1 MERFNQGR
9 YDFME
14 CKALFDKIDE
24 HNGEYV
30 KVWEDI
36 CNIESPTAYKEGVDA
51 CSAYLAKI
59 AENRGWKIER
69 KKMENV
75 GDVLVFTMNPK
86 SDAKPFALSGHLD
99 TVHPVGLFGTPAV
112 RIDGNKMYGPGTMDC
127 KGGVVA
133 GMLAMHALEEIG
145 FDKRPVMMLLQTDE
159 EVGSSLSEKATINY
173 ICEKSKDAVGFIN
186 LEGYTKGEVCIARKG
201 VVTFTFKITGIEAH
215 AANCAK
221 RGASAILEA
230 AHKIIELE
238 KLKDHEGLTCNCGVI
253 KGGSVQNTVPGY
265 CEFKANIRFATYEQ
279 YEWVKK
285 YAQDIANTVCV
296 NGCTCELVQSSFRI
310 CMTYED
316 RNAVLLEQM
325 NDIWEKNGFTRLKG
339 EMHNGGSDAA
349 DVSAYGIACI
359 DCLGTTGGGIHSP
372 NEYSNIDSLAENA
385 KRIASV
391 IKFI

>member
-1 MERFNQGR
+1 
-9 YDFME
+9 ME
-14 CKALFDKIDE
+14 CKVLFDRIDE
-24 HNGEYV
+24 LNSEYV
-30 KVWEDI
+30 KIWEAL
-36 CNIESPTAYKEGVDA
+36 CNIESPTSYKEGVDA

-59 AENRGWKIER
+59 AENNGWRIER
-69 KKMENV
+69 KEIDTS
-75 GDVLVFTMNPK
+75 GDVLCFTMNP
-86 SDAKPFALSGHLD
+86 DADGEPFALSGHLD
-99 TVHPVGLFGTPAV
+99 TVHPVGSFGTPAV
-112 RIDGNKMYGPGTMDC
+112 RIEGNKMYGPGTMDC

-133 GMLAMHALEEIG
+133 GMLAMHALKEIG
-145 FDKRPVMMLLQTDE
+145 FVSRPVMMLLQTDE
-159 EVGSSLSEKATINY
+159 EVGSSQSEKATINY
-173 ICEKSKDAVGFIN
+173 ICEKAKDSIGFIN
-186 LEGYTKGEVCIARKG
+186 LEGYTEGEVCIARKG
-201 VVTFTFKITGIEAH
+201 VVTFTFKITGVEAH

-265 CEFKANIRFATYEQ
+265 CEFKANIRFSTYEQ

-285 YAQDIANTVCV
+285 YAQDIADTVHV

-310 CMTYED
+310 CMTWED
-316 RNAVLLEQM
+316 RNVKLLEKM

-339 EMHNGGSDAA
+339 AKHNGGSDAA
-349 DVSAYGIACI
+349 DVSAFGIPCI

-372 NEYSNIDSLAENA
+372 SEYSNIDSLAQSA

-391 IKFI
+391 IKLI